1 MTLVL
6 LLVYCN
12 YFNVLCGVSAE
23 RFCKVTDIVSFPQIF
38 QELFF
43 CSRAALPLQR
53 GCFPKASAKVV
64 AFSEPT
70 KYFNIFL
77 SQNFHMKS
85 QPAVSAAVMAQ
96 SFFKANATESCDM
109 LYGDDEAVA
118 QSIAIASARFRYSQA
133 QDYFRHTQNRALYI

>member
-1 MTLVL
+1 MCSAAFPPKGSAKLRTL
-6 LLVYCN
+6 
-12 YFNVLCGVSAE
+12 FHS
-23 RFCKVTDIVSFPQIF
+23 RK
-38 QELFF
+38 FF
-43 CSRAALPLQR
+43 KNFFSLPGRAAAAAGL
-53 GCFPKASAKVV
+53 FPKSECKVV